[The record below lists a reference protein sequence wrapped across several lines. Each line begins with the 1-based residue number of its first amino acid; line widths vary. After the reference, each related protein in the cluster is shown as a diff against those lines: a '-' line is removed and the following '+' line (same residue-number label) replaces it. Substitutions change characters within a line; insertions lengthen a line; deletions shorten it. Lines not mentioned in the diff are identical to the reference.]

1 MNKITIDQEKI
12 EGRMD
17 EVDQWLRKN
26 AGQGSARYGGA
37 KGTVTHWLNGD
48 DWLYYDLY
56 TTDEPY
62 ENSMAEIQSI
72 TTVFV
77 FRNEAV
83 AVEFALRFA

>member
-1 MNKITIDQEKI
+1 MNKIIVDREKI
-12 EGRMD
+12 EGRLD

-26 AGQGSARYGGA
+26 AGQGSARYGGQR
-37 KGTVTHWLNGD
+37 GTINHWLNGD

-56 TTDEPY
+56 NMSEEDEIG
-62 ENSMAEIQSI
+62 MANVESA

-77 FRNEAV
+77 FRSESV